1 MKGGNDFITGIMFTC
16 LDGYPHI
23 TAMATKREYQ
33 NKGYGKQLMEHFVE
47 YASQLGFHGIE
58 LYAWSEKTKPICAST
73 QAFYKNVGFVVE
85 REHMGLWAQ
94 DMITVKMRK
103 SW

>member
-1 MKGGNDFITGIMFTC
+1 MFTC

-33 NKGYGKQLMEHFVE
+33 GRGYGTQLIKYFIE
-47 YASQLGFHGIE
+47 YVSQLGFHDIE

-73 QAFYKNVGFVVE
+73 QAFYKSVGFIVTQ
-85 REHMGLWAQ
+85 EHMGLWAR
-94 DMITVKMRK
+94 DMITVKMRM